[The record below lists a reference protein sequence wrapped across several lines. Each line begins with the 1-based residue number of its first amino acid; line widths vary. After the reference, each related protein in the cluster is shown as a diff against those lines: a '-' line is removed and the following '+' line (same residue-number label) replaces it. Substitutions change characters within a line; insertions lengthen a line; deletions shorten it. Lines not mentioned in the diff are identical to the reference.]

1 MDAKDL
7 IIQDL
12 RDEKCRVIAEL
23 RKLRD
28 KVSDM
33 EDSVAVGECIA
44 YDRAI
49 RLLERGFIK

>member
-1 MDAKDL
+1 MDSKDL

-12 RDEKCRVIAEL
+12 KAEKSRVIEEL

-28 KVSDM
+28 KVCDM
-33 EDSVAVGECIA
+33 EDDVSVGECIG

-49 RLLERGFIK
+49 RLLERGA

>member
-12 RDEKCRVIAEL
+12 REEKRRVIAEL

-49 RLLERGFIK
+49 RLLERV

>member
-1 MDAKDL
+1 MDSKDL

-12 RDEKCRVIAEL
+12 KEEKRRVIEEL
-23 RKLRD
+23 KKLRSNA
-28 KVSDM
+28 SDM

-49 RLLERGFIK
+49 RLLERGA